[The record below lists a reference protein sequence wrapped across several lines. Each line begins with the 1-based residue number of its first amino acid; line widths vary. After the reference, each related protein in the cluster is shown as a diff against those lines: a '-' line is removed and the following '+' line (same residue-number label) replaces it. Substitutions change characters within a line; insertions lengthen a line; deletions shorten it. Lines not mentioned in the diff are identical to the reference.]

1 MVSLEDWLYNWLVDC
16 MNDNSFIEW
25 TCDRL
30 IDCIQFYTIENLGVD
45 NKELFEGDMILPPHV
60 LYKAEHGMDVDS
72 SRKRASIRR
81 GLWPKGE
88 VPFAVFNGLGK
99 GE

>member
-1 MVSLEDWLYNWLVDC
+1 
-16 MNDNSFIEW
+16 MNDNSFIKW
-25 TCDRL
+25 TSNRL

>member
-1 MVSLEDWLYNWLVDC
+1 
-16 MNDNSFIEW
+16 
-25 TCDRL
+25 
-30 IDCIQFYTIENLGVD
+30 
-45 NKELFEGDMILPPHV
+45 MILPPHV

>member
-1 MVSLEDWLYNWLVDC
+1 M
-16 MNDNSFIEW
+16 
-25 TCDRL
+25 
-30 IDCIQFYTIENLGVD
+30 D

-72 SRKRASIRR
+72 SRKRGSVRSR
-81 GLWPKGE
+81 LWPSGE
-88 VPFAVFNGLGK
+88 VPYVIDNSLGK